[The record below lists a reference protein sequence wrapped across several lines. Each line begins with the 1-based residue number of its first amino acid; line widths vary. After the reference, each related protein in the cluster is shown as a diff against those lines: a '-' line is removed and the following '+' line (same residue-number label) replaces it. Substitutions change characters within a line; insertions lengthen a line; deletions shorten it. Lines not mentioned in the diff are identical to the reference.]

1 MADRRSW
8 KTGVSK
14 ERDVMDDIVKQAMTK
29 WPNVP
34 DCYGWL
40 GLDSRGHWHMRDD
53 RVQGLGLFQ
62 SEVPGAKGSLLTHE
76 KLVAFIHRNYAAD
89 EKGQWFF
96 QNGPQRVYVELE
108 LTPYVWRLD
117 DDYAP
122 IAQTGEMTL
131 VRACL
136 MDEVGR
142 VYLETDLGLGLVHS
156 MDVGQVADALEQ
168 GRWKLVD
175 CESKHLPNQYRFV
188 ISPQA
193 MDKANKA

>member
-1 MADRRSW
+1 
-8 KTGVSK
+8 
-14 ERDVMDDIVKQAMTK
+14 MDDIVKQAMAK
-29 WPNVP
+29 WPDVP

-53 RVQGLGLFQ
+53 RVQRLGLFQ
-62 SEVPGAKGSLLTHE
+62 SAVPGAKGSVLTHE
-76 KLVAFIHRNYAAD
+76 KLLAFIHRNYASN

-96 QNGPQRVYVELE
+96 QNGPQRVYVELA

-117 DDYAP
+117 DACTP
-122 IAQTGEMTL
+122 TAQTGEVTR

-142 VYLETDLGLGLVHS
+142 VYLDTDLGLGLVHS
-156 MDVGQVADALEQ
+156 MDVAHVANALEQ
-168 GRWKLVD
+168 GRWTLMD
-175 CESKHLPNQYRFV
+175 CESQDLPQRYGYV

-193 MDKANKA
+193 LAQAQRA